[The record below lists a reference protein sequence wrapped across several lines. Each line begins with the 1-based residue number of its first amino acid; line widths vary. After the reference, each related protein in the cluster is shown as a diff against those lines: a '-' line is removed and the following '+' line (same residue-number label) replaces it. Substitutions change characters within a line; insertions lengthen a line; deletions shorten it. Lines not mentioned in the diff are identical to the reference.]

1 MKIEFYVSLLEGY
14 FFGGRDYKLDD
25 KATLTGRYQELECGE
40 IFVEV
45 IIKRWL
51 FRKVVWIKEGSFKFK
66 EAPVIYN
73 CRR

>member
-1 MKIEFYVSLLEGY
+1 
-14 FFGGRDYKLDD
+14 
-25 KATLTGRYQELECGE
+25 
-40 IFVEV
+40 V